1 MLAQSHLP
9 ISSPGQPP
17 PSRSLTTE
25 QTDSKPLLPLKA
37 YKCLKNC
44 DYPVVYS
51 HVRGD
56 QSHCLLK
63 AHTRTHWLKCTR
75 SSRVKQEKWSSSR
88 NYRGKCAEPEGRWL
102 TRLKKS
108 CERAVLERLLNTY
121 STQCHLTHHFSS
133 IHSLNSFSIVLD
145 YLPFSFR
152 VPSARLRLHVCP
164 VSEIFVT
171 LVISTLH
178 NAALSP

>member
-1 MLAQSHLP
+1 MITQLFTLMSEETNLAVYWKHTPAHTDLNAPTAAGSNRRSDHHPETTVENVQNLKDGGSH
-9 ISSPGQPP
+9 G
-17 PSRSLTTE
+17 SRSHI
-25 QTDSKPLLPLKA
+25 
-37 YKCLKNC
+37 CLWK
-44 DYPVVYS
+44 
-51 HVRGD
+51 
-56 QSHCLLK
+56 
-63 AHTRTHWLKCTR
+63 RT
-75 SSRVKQEKWSSSR
+75 
-88 NYRGKCAEPEGRWL
+88 
-102 TRLKKS
+102 
-108 CERAVLERLLNTY
+108 VLERLLNTY
-121 STQCHLTHHFSS
+121 STQYHLTHHFPS